1 VKREHFS
8 NNNNS
13 NNNKED
19 YFLDLLSTI
28 AKSLQAILSDF
39 YSRWSRKPFY
49 NPKLL
54 WIIPE
59 TESRVFKNQLSEASW
74 GDSTG
79 EGMAPGVGSGN
90 FAKSVLRALP
100 WSIPFNERLSY
111 FRSEL
116 DRERLSIQGSND
128 NNLYSMLG
136 LTNAGYRSKGTII
149 TIHRERL
156 LHDSM
161 NSLLR
166 LSSSQWKDRLVIRY
180 IDSFG
185 NEEKG
190 IDIGGLFK
198 DFVTDLS
205 STVFNASYGLFIQSN
220 DHLLFPNPFASFL
233 YSNNGNGS
241 GSGSGKSSSSSS
253 ASNHELEE
261 TYRFLGR
268 VLGKAIYENITISPQ
283 FAYFFLSFMNGKYNF
298 MNLLS
303 DLRTLDPEL
312 YKNLMFLKSYEVST
326 DYSFVVFVH
335 FHTTFFYCFLCVV
348 FRFFFSHSLFCVS
361 DSPSFCVSHL
371 SSIITFF

>member
-1 VKREHFS
+1 
-8 NNNNS
+8 
-13 NNNKED
+13 
-19 YFLDLLSTI
+19 
-28 AKSLQAILSDF
+28 
-39 YSRWSRKPFY
+39 
-49 NPKLL
+49 
-54 WIIPE
+54 
-59 TESRVFKNQLSEASW
+59 
-74 GDSTG
+74 
-79 EGMAPGVGSGN
+79 
-90 FAKSVLRALP
+90 
-100 WSIPFNERLSY
+100 
-111 FRSEL
+111 
-116 DRERLSIQGSND
+116 
-128 NNLYSMLG
+128 MLG

-156 LHDSM
+156 LYDSM

-205 STVFNASYGLFIQSN
+205 TTVFNASYGLFIQSN

-233 YSNNGNGS
+233 YSSNGS
-241 GSGSGKSSSSSS
+241 GSGNGNGNGNSS
-253 ASNHELEE
+253 SNHELEE

-312 YKNLMFLKSYEVST
+312 YKNLMFLKSYEVSEYSDFSLVIRDLVLSYFFSCFNPSIT
-326 DYSFVVFVH
+326 FLKLSLSRCSCLFLSLFSLFPLFLSISSFLCFCCHSFVH
-335 FHTTFFYCFLCVV
+335 GL
-348 FRFFFSHSLFCVS
+348 
-361 DSPSFCVSHL
+361 
-371 SSIITFF
+371 